1 MSDVRV
7 LEKRRVFDNIF
18 KIDEAV
24 VEYRTH
30 DGTWSGPTRHLTFE
44 RGDSVAALLV
54 VRETRKLLL
63 VRQFRY
69 PTYENG
75 PGWLDEIVAGGLGEH
90 ESAAE
95 AMAREIREETGY
107 EPLELEHVVTFYAS
121 PGGTSERILLF
132 HGEVS
137 RTETGAES
145 AGLGVGDEDIEL
157 VEKDEDTLW
166 NEFTRGELQDG
177 KTILALL
184 WYRLEGGGLERR
196 VGGPR

>member
-1 MSDVRV
+1 MSDVKV
-7 LEKRRVFDNIF
+7 LEKRRVFDDVF

-24 VEYRTH
+24 VEYRAH
-30 DGTWSGPTRHLTFE
+30 DGSWSGPTRHLNFE

-54 VRETRKLLL
+54 VRETGKLLL

-69 PTYENG
+69 PTYEKG
-75 PGWLDEIVAGGLGEH
+75 PGWLDEIVAGGLDEQ
-90 ESAAE
+90 ETAE
-95 AMAREIREETGY
+95 EAIAREIREETGY

-121 PGGTSERILLF
+121 PGGTSERIILF

-137 RTETGAES
+137 RTKAPADS
-145 AGLGVGDEDIEL
+145 ADLGVGDENIEV
-157 VEKDEDTLW
+157 VEKDADTLW

-184 WYRLEGGGLERR
+184 WHRLKRGGA
-196 VGGPR
+196 